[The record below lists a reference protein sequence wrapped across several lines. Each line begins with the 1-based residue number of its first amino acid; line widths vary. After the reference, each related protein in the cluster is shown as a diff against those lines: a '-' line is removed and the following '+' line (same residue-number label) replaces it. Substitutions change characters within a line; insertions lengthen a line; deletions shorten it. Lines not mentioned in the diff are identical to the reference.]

1 MKEVFLLKEGEIALK
16 GLNRHVFEETFT
28 RNLRRRLSPLGKFKI
43 HCAQST
49 VYIERV
55 GRVLVFCGLLP
66 HAVVSS
72 LEAGHDGVIDVPVGA
87 VDLRPRCAL
96 AAGKAEGKRVF
107 WDKDSALHPRDWP

>member
-49 VYIERV
+49 VYIEPMSEDIDMNEAFSRV
-55 GRVLVFCGLLP
+55 TKVFGANAACRALVTEKDFFNPL
-66 HAVVSS
+66 
-72 LEAGHDGVIDVPVGA
+72 IDELCDDDV
-87 VDLRPRCAL
+87 
-96 AAGKAEGKRVF
+96 AEIQDNQIRIRYF
-107 WDKDSALHPRDWP
+107 N